1 MLEFPR
7 PYLKCVGW
15 GCDGSESHK
24 QSETG
29 KWANLQYSI
38 PVVSSGAAS
47 LCLWEFWI
55 HSLKASSQIS
65 RGVETRTNMKGKGTE
80 TTVIFQLPDLCRTN
94 KTAVLQ
100 FIGLIKGTSQMK
112 MWWNAAC
119 LTFCLGV
126 WCFPVLSSLAPAW
139 CAKESKTGR
148 QSGAAEHTP
157 ESPVWLEAAFSTNP
171 LLCCR
176 TKYPTW
182 SWNVTSYVFWALHR
196 SICMH
201 NVSGLN
207 LLQVLLQLLEL
218 ILTLPLA
225 NMAQ

>member
-119 LTFCLGV
+119 LTFCLGASLHCPRWLLHGV
-126 WCFPVLSSLAPAW
+126 QRKAKRAGSQGLPNTHQRVLCGWRQPSAPTLCSVAEQNIQPGHEMW
-139 CAKESKTGR
+139 PLMY
-148 QSGAAEHTP
+148 SGHCT
-157 ESPVWLEAAFSTNP
+157 EAFV
-171 LLCCR
+171 CIM
-176 TKYPTW
+176 
-182 SWNVTSYVFWALHR
+182 YV
-196 SICMH
+196 
-201 NVSGLN
+201 G
-207 LLQVLLQLLEL
+207 
-218 ILTLPLA
+218 
-225 NMAQ
+225 